1 MAGGISSLG
10 MIAPIDLEIASTV
23 FTFSGEPQFSGIRQI
38 ALQGASLTY
47 EPNPRK
53 GILMTSQA
61 IRDPKNDN
69 QQFDLRWNI
78 SDSAR

>member
-38 ALQGASLTY
+38 ALQGASLAY
-47 EPNPRK
+47 ELNPTKRNTDDEPSYPRSEK
-53 GILMTSQA
+53 
-61 IRDPKNDN
+61 
-69 QQFDLRWNI
+69 
-78 SDSAR
+78 